1 MVRHFSWEVTAFL
14 PPLRRSYR
22 ASTLVSGMLDRR
34 TFLAALAAA
43 PQRKPRKE
51 PRKSDIEVVR
61 LASTRQEGRI
71 TYEGTVK
78 ITGERPVTG
87 LTLQFEF
94 FESRR
99 VLLSQQKIQIDP
111 TTLAPGDEKQFSI
124 QGSDVP
130 RAVSFRVQA
139 CDATGRDLSVAGEG
153 PYPLD

>member
-1 MVRHFSWEVTAFL
+1 
-14 PPLRRSYR
+14 
-22 ASTLVSGMLDRR
+22 MLDRR

-43 PQRKPRKE
+43 PQRKSRKE
-51 PRKSDIEVVR
+51 PRKADIQLVR

-71 TYEGTVK
+71 TYEGVVR

-99 VLLSQQKIQIDP
+99 VLLSQQKIQIDQ
-111 TTLAPGDEKQFSI
+111 TTLAPGDEKQFSL
-124 QGSDVP
+124 QGNDVP

-139 CDATGRDLSVAGEG
+139 CDAGGRDLNVAGEG

>member
-1 MVRHFSWEVTAFL
+1 MR
-14 PPLRRSYR
+14 
-22 ASTLVSGMLDRR
+22 LDRR
-34 TFLAALAAA
+34 TFLAALAAV

-51 PRKSDIEVVR
+51 PRKADIQVVR

-71 TYEGTVK
+71 TYEGAVK
-78 ITGERPVTG
+78 ISGQRPITG
-87 LTLQFEF
+87 LTLQLEF

-99 VLLSQQKIQIDP
+99 VLLSQQKIQIDE
-111 TTLAPGDEKQFSI
+111 TTLAPGDEKPFSI

-139 CDATGRDLSVAGEG
+139 SDGSGRDLTVAGEG

>member
-1 MVRHFSWEVTAFL
+1 
-14 PPLRRSYR
+14 
-22 ASTLVSGMLDRR
+22 MLDRR

-51 PRKSDIEVVR
+51 PRKSDIQLVR

-71 TYEGTVK
+71 TYEGTIK
-78 ITGERPVTG
+78 ITGEKPVTG

-99 VLLSQQKIQIDP
+99 VLLSQQKIQIDQ

-139 CDATGRDLSVAGEG
+139 YDASGRDLNVAGEG

>member
-1 MVRHFSWEVTAFL
+1 
-14 PPLRRSYR
+14 
-22 ASTLVSGMLDRR
+22 MLDRR

-43 PQRKPRKE
+43 PQRKPRK
-51 PRKSDIEVVR
+51 SDIQLVR

-99 VLLSQQKIQIDP
+99 VLLSQQKIQIDQ

-139 CDATGRDLSVAGEG
+139 CDAGGRDLTVAGEG